1 MVGIAG
7 LRGIIVVTLLGWS
20 IFLGFIFL
28 FFILGSLALS
38 NLRSD
43 ILLPALTGLIRI
55 GIRNIE
61 TARKEVVNV
70 HFRESVLLV
79 DLLRVIF
86 SSILGFRSLFGIIG
100 LALVVFPV
108 SLLDLCGGFA
118 PFESVLEVLPLELLG
133 GLFLSSSHGDK
144 MFQAELQGSN
154 ATIWG
159 IDGGLQNRRG
169 GKKEERK
176 KKFGEHLAAENPNR
190 VTALSPPLG
199 PYNSAIIPG

>member
-1 MVGIAG
+1 MVGFAG

-70 HFRESVLLV
+70 HFRESVLRV

-118 PFESVLEVLPLELLG
+118 PFESVLEVFPLEFLG

-144 MFQAELQGSN
+144 MLQAELQGSN

-169 GKKEERK
+169 GKKEKRK
-176 KKFGEHLAAENPNR
+176 K
-190 VTALSPPLG
+190 
-199 PYNSAIIPG
+199 NSDSIWRQKIPIG